1 MKISNTVHKMIVIML
16 ITALI
21 MIFVG
26 AVVSVFYPFIPSI
39 FSFSLGILLTTCL
52 NIVRVV
58 WLDRVVQR
66 AVDMDDSV
74 TAGNY
79 VRFQYLF
86 RFLLTGLVF
95 IFAIIVPVI
104 DLWGALVGVFTFHA
118 AKYALIFIVK
128 KEDKNTVVL
137 RQSDKE

>member
-1 MKISNTVHKMIVIML
+1 MKISSTVHKMIIVML

-21 MIFVG
+21 MIIAG
-26 AVVSVFYPFIPSI
+26 AIVSAFYPVILSI
-39 FSFSLGILLTTCL
+39 FSFSLGVLLTTCL
-52 NIVRVV
+52 NIVKVV

-66 AVDMDDSV
+66 AVDMDDSA

-79 VRFQYLF
+79 IRFQYLF

-104 DLWGALVGVFTFHA
+104 DLWGALVGIFTFNV
-118 AKYALIFIVK
+118 AKYALIFIIK
-128 KEDKNTVVL
+128 KEDENTVVL
-137 RQSDKE
+137 QQSHKE